1 MRISQSLFYGDHL
14 RTIGQNRKKSMEKLS
29 SGLAI
34 NRAGDNAAGFSI
46 STKLNA
52 KVRGISQA
60 RRNIMDAKGLLDVAE
75 KGLQGM
81 NEALHRMRELSVQAA
96 SGTLSDLDRKVIQ
109 LEMDEVKKVISSAV
123 QMTEF
128 NIHKPL
134 ASNQAQSIS
143 RITRT
148 EMKSMG
154 LVHESKYLGVKEI
167 TIDNREEVSIG
178 AKETVFEQTSKD
190 VNSKG
195 FADGTLVKLAT
206 NQIQF
211 DERKVYTENL
221 ESPSFLQ
228 KNNRLLTVEG
238 VSKSAHNFGEDSS
251 IRMEYSGSVLSAFI
265 KNKGSTVETKV
276 IIGYDFEWSKG
287 FGGFSLS
294 ESGKELI
301 YYSTSGE
308 IKQKTI
314 DFNTD
319 DQKITIGNG
328 SGYAK
333 IEYAYRLEENLF
345 PQLEGDNLFTEIG
358 VYSRKNSSLS
368 VIDKYSE
375 DTAHSFSD
383 YYKYEKDI
391 LYVLD
396 NYNSTHEYSYRDYQ
410 DDSGNIDTSVYK
422 VRIPSDMKLYNY
434 RGESGAISLNVT
446 IRKNG
451 ESTYRVETLDSSNFL
466 AERPG
471 PEELVNGVYVDIDS
485 GYLEFYGNLRPQNTE
500 RLNVFYSSYS
510 EDPQITVDQFIEE
523 DNLQA
528 SADTDKALRVY
539 YRENGEMKEISHQM
553 DDSDTDS
560 FHYSKETGVIKINDG
575 IRADFR
581 NINSVGIPIYQ
592 AYYFENYGGY
602 ASSEY
607 KLYHYENNAKYELN
621 PDIYDID
628 QDGKPDSI
636 EIYRKDGAEESLLQ
650 YGVDYTYNSINSSII
665 FTDAA
670 QKLNASN
677 KFNESSRFIVKYM
690 KDYKVDSPNYHIKIP
705 YLDYADFYDKD
716 GSMSLG
722 VFDQNNREIE
732 FIKDS
737 SDLVGK
743 SGWYFNKDTQEV
755 ILVGD
760 ERPEVGDHITVRYMN
775 TINKSMGIENDS
787 YDYSF
792 SGVSLDLLYNEAN
805 SAIKNLRLFRTN
817 EAGKLEEIRHDGEN
831 GYTYNGK
838 QVSLHGASRPTLF
851 DGLPLKISYIDGK
864 SEFLIKEDHKL
875 NKLYV
880 DGAEVHEANE
890 SNGFNGYQI
899 IDNKVVLVGD
909 ARLDAALDKSGYVL
923 SASWFP
929 VENIVYDDRGMGFDP
944 YEDQWVSSENFESF
958 INKEDMK
965 IRIQK
970 NGVNAVEESFLDEDG
985 NLLELYFELEGGKV
999 ILSDQLTFRL
1009 SEYDITLNYSA
1020 DFIKEFM
1027 PQSYKFQVGAN
1038 SGDSFHVNISAMEN
1052 MLFTTDQ
1059 LRLDTREYAEETIGI
1074 VDQLLYKIQSEMGS
1088 LGANQNRLDVISN
1101 NLAVLEE
1108 NTTSAMSRIMDVDY
1122 AKEMM
1127 VQIKSSILE
1136 QAVIALQV
1144 HQLNNSES
1152 ILSLIS

>member
-75 KGLQGM
+75 MGLQGV

-123 QMTEF
+123 RMTEY
-128 NIHKPL
+128 NTHKPL
-134 ASNQAQSIS
+134 ASNQAQGIN

-154 LVHESKYLGVKEI
+154 LVNESKYLEVKEM
-167 TIDNREEVSIG
+167 TIDNREDVSIG
-178 AKETVFEQTSKD
+178 AKETVFAQTSKD
-190 VNSKG
+190 INSKG
-195 FADGTLVKLAT
+195 FSDGTLVKLAT
-206 NQIQF
+206 NQIQI

-221 ESPSFLQ
+221 ERPSFLQ
-228 KNNRLLTVEG
+228 KNSRLVTIEG
-238 VSKSAHNFGEDSS
+238 VSKSAHNFEDSS
-251 IRMEYSGSVLSAFI
+251 IRMEYSGSTLSAFI

-276 IIGYDFEWSKG
+276 IIGYDFDWSKG
-287 FGGFSLS
+287 FGGLSLS

-301 YYSTSGE
+301 YYTTSGE

-314 DFNTD
+314 NFNTD
-319 DQKITIGNG
+319 DQKITIGTG

-333 IEYAYRLEENLF
+333 IEYAYRLEKNLF
-345 PQLEGDNLFTEIG
+345 PQFEGDNLFTDIG

-375 DTAHSFSD
+375 DTGHTFND
-383 YYKYEKDI
+383 YYKYENDI

-396 NYNSTHEYSYRDYQ
+396 NYNSTHEYSYRDYR
-410 DDSGNIDTSVYK
+410 DDSGNLDTSVYK

-451 ESTYRVETLDSSNFL
+451 ESTYRVETLDSSSFL

-471 PEELVNGVYVDIDS
+471 PEESVNGVYVDLDS

-510 EDPQITVDQFIEE
+510 EDPQITVDPFIEE
-523 DNLQA
+523 DNLEA

-553 DDSDTDS
+553 DDADTDS
-560 FHYSKETGVIKINDG
+560 FHYSSETGVIRINDG

-581 NINSVGIPIYQ
+581 SINSVGIPIYQ
-592 AYYFENYGGY
+592 AYYFENYGDY

-607 KLYHYENNAKYELN
+607 KLYHYENNTKYELN
-621 PDIYDID
+621 PDIYDVNH
-628 QDGKPDSI
+628 DGKPDSI
-636 EIYRKDGAEESLLQ
+636 EIYRKEGLEETLLQ
-650 YGVDYTYNSINSSII
+650 YGVDYTYNSTNASII

-677 KFNESSRFIVKYM
+677 KYNESSRFIVKYM
-690 KDYKVDSPNYHIKIP
+690 KDYQVDSPNYHIKIP
-705 YLDYADFYDKD
+705 YLDYVDFYEKE
-716 GSMSLG
+716 GSLSLG
-722 VFDQNNREIE
+722 VFDQNNREID

-743 SGWYFNKDTQEV
+743 SGWYFNTDTQEV

-760 ERPEVGDHITVRYMN
+760 DRPEVGDHITVRYLN
-775 TINKSMGIENDS
+775 TINKSMGMENDS
-787 YDYSF
+787 FDHSF

-805 SAIKNLRLFRTN
+805 SAIKNLRLYRTN
-817 EAGKLEEIRHDGEN
+817 SEGKLEEVEHDGEN
-831 GYTYNGK
+831 GYLYNGT
-838 QVSLHGASRPTLF
+838 QISLHGESRPMLF
-851 DGLPLKISYIDGK
+851 EGLPLKITYIGGK
-864 SEFLIKEDHKL
+864 SEFLVKEDHKL

-880 DGAEVHEANE
+880 DGVEVHEANE

-899 IDNKVVLVGD
+899 VDNKVVLVGD
-909 ARLDAALDKSGYVL
+909 ARLDAALDKPGYVL

-944 YEDQWVSSENFESF
+944 YKDQWISSENFESF

-965 IRIQK
+965 ITIRK
-970 NGVNAVEESFLDEDG
+970 NGLNAVEESFLDENG
-985 NLLELYFELEGGKV
+985 NLLELYFELENGKV
-999 ILSDQLTFRL
+999 VLSDQLKFRFN
-1009 SEYDITLNYSA
+1009 EYDITLDYA
-1020 DFIKEFM
+1020 AEFITEFM

-1038 SGDSFHVNISAMEN
+1038 GGDSFQVSISAMEN

-1074 VDQLLYKIQSEMGS
+1074 VDHLLYKVQSEMGS
-1088 LGANQNRLDVISN
+1088 LGATQNRLEAISN